1 MFSRKRPAKHQNQ
14 LLMSAN
20 EELRGMKKTSKGG
33 KNKMDKRK
41 KKRLES
47 KGYKVGTVE
56 QFLGLSAEESEYIE
70 LKLALSEALAKKRKS
85 SKLTQVQLA
94 KILKSSQ
101 SRVAKMEKGDP
112 SVSLDLLVKSL
123 LAMGAKKENI
133 AKAIA

>member
-1 MFSRKRPAKHQNQ
+1 
-14 LLMSAN
+14 
-20 EELRGMKKTSKGG
+20 MKKISKDG
-33 KNKMDKRK
+33 KSKMDKRK
-41 KKRLES
+41 KKFIES
-47 KGYKVGTVE
+47 KGYKVGSVE
-56 QFLGLSAEESEYIE
+56 QFMDLTTEESEYIE
-70 LKLALSEALAKKRKS
+70 LKLALSEALAKRRKS

-101 SRVAKMEKGDP
+101 SRIAKMEKGDP